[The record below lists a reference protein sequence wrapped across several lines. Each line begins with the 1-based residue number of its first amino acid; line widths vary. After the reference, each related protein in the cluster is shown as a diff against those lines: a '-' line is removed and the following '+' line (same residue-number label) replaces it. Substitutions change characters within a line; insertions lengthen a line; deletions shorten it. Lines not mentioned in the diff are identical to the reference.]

1 MQSSQVN
8 EHVRLL
14 AIFVFALSALGFA
27 FQVVLTRL
35 FSVLF
40 QYHFVFLIVSLA
52 IAGLSLGAA
61 IASIGKREIGKP
73 WAYLTAA
80 GGMLAL
86 LLLVMAGMLALLPIQ
101 MVFATIMALLP
112 YGCIGYMTAMIFMR
126 FSKYSNLLYAADLLG
141 GAAGLVLALAL
152 VGWIGAFNAVL
163 LLVGA
168 AALLT
173 LIPASIGGGMLV
185 QRGLMFCGVIALILL
200 ANALA
205 GFLRFTLSNVSDP
218 APDKTMLFALQDP
231 AAKLLETHWDAFAR
245 LDMVSAEN
253 DSLRYVFTDAGAGSI
268 MVPYSGDDAAIDGLR
283 ESIEFL
289 PFTYAAENME
299 HVLILGAGAGRDVLL
314 ARLAGAEAITA
325 VEINPTLVNMTRDN
339 ADYNGGVFDLPD
351 VATVIADGRNY
362 LERSDSAYDLI
373 YANVVYSQAA
383 APGNAALAE
392 NYVFTREALLTYWNR
407 LAENG
412 RIGFVTHHG
421 IEGLRLLVAALDML
435 RDQGMTV
442 QTALEHVALVSIN
455 TGDAQTRTSVVM
467 INRQPWTV
475 QQANA
480 FTAATHA
487 RGAGALYLPHYMEVG
502 MDPLLQGAITL
513 EDYIATNS
521 DFNFTPATDDNPFF
535 YQFRP
540 GLPRALADLLLISVI
555 LTFAYLSWIIFFF
568 VRRDNQHWKRA
579 SLTPYFAI
587 LGAAYLLVEVPMI
600 QRFNLLLGQSVLA
613 LIVVIGAL
621 LVGSGLG
628 SLFSYRFRLEDLSG
642 RVMLFAGGVACAL
655 VASLIVYPPLIQ
667 WALPLELPVRTLITI
682 IALLPLGFLM
692 GVPFPSGLRVAYQV
706 DQRAIAAFWG
716 ANAVTSVLGASLA
729 MALAVSIGFSAVL
742 LLGAALYSGVAVLA
756 ARSWPR
762 ILRS

>member
-27 FQVVLTRL
+27 FQVILTRL

-52 IAGLSLGAA
+52 IAGLSVGAA
-61 IASIGKREIGKP
+61 AASVGNRESDEP
-73 WAYLTAA
+73 WTILTAS

-86 LLLVMAGMLALLPIQ
+86 LLLVMAGMLALLPVQ
-101 MVFATIMALLP
+101 MVLVTILALLP
-112 YGCIGYMTAMIFMR
+112 YCCIGYMTAMIFMR
-126 FSKYSNLLYAADLLG
+126 FSEHSNLMYAADLLG
-141 GAAGLVLALAL
+141 GAVGLVLALAL
-152 VGWIGAFNAVL
+152 VSWIGAFNAVL
-163 LLVGA
+163 LLAGTA
-168 AALLT
+168 AVLALL
-173 LIPASIGGGMLV
+173 PASIGGGILV
-185 QRGLMFCGVIALILL
+185 QRGLMLCGVLALILL
-200 ANALA
+200 GNALA
-205 GFLRFTLSNVSDP
+205 GFLRFTPSNVSDP

-231 AAKLLETHWDAFAR
+231 AATLLETRWDAFAR

-268 MVPYSGDDAAIDGLR
+268 MVPYSGDNAAIDGLR

-289 PFTYAAENME
+289 PFTHDAENMG

-339 ADYNGGVFDLPD
+339 ADYNGGVFDLPG

-467 INRQPWTV
+467 INRQPWTA

-480 FTAATHA
+480 FSVATHA
-487 RGAGALYLPHYMEVG
+487 RGAGVLYLPHYMEVG

-513 EDYIATNS
+513 EDYITTNS

-628 SLFSYRFRLEDLSG
+628 SLFSYRFRLEDLPG
-642 RVMLFAGGVACAL
+642 RVTLFAGGVTCAL
-655 VASLIVYPPLIQ
+655 VASLIVYPPIIQ

-682 IALLPLGFLM
+682 VALLPLGFLM
-692 GVPFPSGLRVAYQV
+692 GVPFPSGLRVANRA
-706 DQRAIAAFWG
+706 DRRAIAAFWG
-716 ANAVTSVLGASLA
+716 ANAVTSVLGAALA
-729 MALAVSIGFSAVL
+729 MALAVTVSFSAVL
-742 LLGAALYSGVAVLA
+742 LLGAALYGGVAVLA
-756 ARSWPR
+756 TRSWPR